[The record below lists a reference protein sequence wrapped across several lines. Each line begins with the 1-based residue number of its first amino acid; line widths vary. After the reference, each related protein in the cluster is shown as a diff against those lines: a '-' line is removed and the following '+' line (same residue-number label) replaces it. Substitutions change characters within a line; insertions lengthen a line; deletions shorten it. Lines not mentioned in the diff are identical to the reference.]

1 VCCLYFSMGS
11 FDVAPEPTPNW
22 NTSLEKWGLSWDFHI
37 YIFGVLCLMIA
48 IFNFFSLIYHITE
61 RKTKSKRI
69 FRCYVSINGLL
80 LFYNFSR
87 GLILLLDPYNSNVND
102 LSISQ
107 GVAFIFWGSTV
118 PCFTSA
124 FMLMNLALL
133 EVTKVQLYST
143 RVENLKLIF
152 TIIAI
157 NFAFVLGFDFTTV
170 LKPELNW
177 LLYICHAFFM
187 SLGLVIALLMLYTG
201 TSILRK
207 LRESAQQIHQFDCH
221 MSNDPKQSSVELVLA
236 EGKQNNNGSVDE
248 SIGREICTTDSN
260 VKASSSRCAES
271 KAKCSQK
278 VNWKSK
284 AFRKGT
290 FRLTIIT
297 IVTSVAAICYS
308 FVQVYSFIAVYHVRD
323 STKPIHSWH
332 WFIYQTLARL
342 CEVVMSIAI
351 SYIVRVKDVFHWCRG
366 FCGI

>member
-1 VCCLYFSMGS
+1 MGS

-152 TIIAI
+152 TIIAM
-157 NFAFVLGFDFTTV
+157 NFTLVLGLDFTAV
-170 LKPELNW
+170 LKPELSW
-177 LLYICHAFFM
+177 FLHICRAFFM
-187 SLGLVIALLMLYTG
+187 ILGFLLALLMLYTG

-207 LRESAQQIHQFDCH
+207 LRESAQQISQFDCH
-221 MSNDPKQSSVELVLA
+221 MPNEPKQSSVELELI
-236 EGKQNNNGSVDE
+236 EKRQNNKGSVED
-248 SIGREICTTDSN
+248 ILFRETYTT
-260 VKASSSRCAES
+260 ASDGKKGSSRCAE
-271 KAKCSQK
+271 KIAKCAQR

-297 IVTSVAAICYS
+297 IVTSVAAIFYS
-308 FVQVYSFIAVYHVRD
+308 FLQVYSFIAVYDVRD

-332 WFIYQTLARL
+332 WFIYQTLDRL

>member
-1 VCCLYFSMGS
+1 MGS
-11 FDVAPEPTPNW
+11 FDVAPEPTPHW
-22 NTSLEKWGLSWDFHI
+22 NTSLEKWGLFWDFHV
-37 YIFGVLCLMIA
+37 YIFGVLCLIIA

-61 RKTKSKRI
+61 RKTNSKRTY
-69 FRCYVSINGLL
+69 RCYVSINVLL

-87 GLILLLDPYNSNVND
+87 GLILLLDPYNSNIHD
-102 LSISQ
+102 LSISH

-157 NFAFVLGFDFTTV
+157 NFTLVLSIDFTAV
-170 LKPELNW
+170 LKPKLSW
-177 LLYICHAFFM
+177 FLHICRAFFM
-187 SLGLVIALLMLYTG
+187 ILGFFIALVMLYTG
-201 TSILRK
+201 GSILRK
-207 LRESAQQIHQFDCH
+207 LRKSAQLINQFDFH
-221 MSNDPKQSSVELVLA
+221 MPNEPKRSTVELALVEKRQNNKGSVE
-236 EGKQNNNGSVDE
+236 E
-248 SIGREICTTDSN
+248 SLTSETYTTGWE
-260 VKASSSRCAES
+260 VKASSSRYTEN
-271 KAKCSQK
+271 KVKCTQG

-290 FRLTIIT
+290 FRLTVIT

-323 STKPIHSWH
+323 SNKPIHSWH
-332 WFIYQTLARL
+332 WFIYQTLDRF

-351 SYIVRVKDVFHWCRG
+351 SYIVRVKDVFHWCG
-366 FCGI
+366 GCCGI